1 MKILAINSFSYQKT
15 KKQQKALN
23 INTGKK
29 NQSTQQYY
37 NFSYRPT
44 FGKRV
49 LEDFN
54 VEKLPNISLS
64 QEFSSSELI
73 PPKGGICLT
82 SILGL
87 TSYLAERI
95 RYYEKHG
102 ELIPYMRN
110 EILEE
115 CKHKELNEEETKQRL
130 ENAKID
136 FENEVQRQKEDA
148 IASINSLSPTEKP
161 HTVYRVISAG
171 WTQDSNDYFEM
182 MKNLKKGQD
191 VILNSTPIYVSTSAK
206 KTIGNYGGKRDYILF
221 RINLPKG
228 SKLLRFPSSDGI
240 EQCIMKPDA
249 KFRVVDNEEYNNN
262 FHYITLDYLPTEE
275 G

>member
-262 FHYITLDYLPTEE
+262 FHYITLEYLPTEE